1 MHLEESEQKARRPL
15 PFADASE
22 KQARHRAD
30 ELEVVRESAKHYK
43 QQLEESQDEI
53 TNLESYNQR
62 LDSENQDLRS
72 ANQDLISKN
81 RRFSQRVSDVDQRVA
96 ALAKENGTL
105 DAQLKA
111 LRQGSKAKHTEPPID
126 AFSHRLDQVS
136 EASVK
141 SGVDSLNDTLD
152 NLVMDIIEKGEQ
164 VVQKNTHPVFHCPEP
179 ERSTPL
185 LHALAQSNLTSDNRG
200 LLLDAMLHDHLHTEL
215 YELLFS
221 GDVAS
226 NRVDPQ
232 GVFQSVFDELIR
244 NAEPWTVVQRW
255 RAMTATSIFAL
266 CREVTFADSLN
277 KQVDSIVVLLAWAH
291 GLPRE
296 NFEDMSGGIHSG
308 LLALYS
314 EANELGILVRRDILS
329 VRMSIVSANMPIFD
343 PTYANS
349 VWPEM
354 GAAAGDEVV
363 GQYKF
368 GLIKLGEGGDC
379 TWMVRPAV
387 ATMALIR
394 EASKSC

>member
-15 PFADASE
+15 PFSDASE
-22 KQARHRAD
+22 KQARHRAE

-53 TNLESYNQR
+53 TNLESYNRR
-62 LDSENQDLRS
+62 LDSENRDLRS

-111 LRQGSKAKHTEPPID
+111 LRHGSKAKHTEPPID

-141 SGVDSLNDTLD
+141 SGVESLNDTLD
-152 NLVMDIIEKGEQ
+152 NLVTEIIDKGEQ
-164 VVQKNTHPVFHCPEP
+164 VVQKNTHLVSHCPEP
-179 ERSTPL
+179 EQSTPL
-185 LHALAQSNLTSDNRG
+185 LHALAQNDLTSDNRG
-200 LLLDAMLHDHLHTEL
+200 LLLDAMLHDLLHTEL

-226 NRVDPQ
+226 QRFDPR
-232 GVFQSVFDELIR
+232 GSFQSVFDELPR
-244 NAEPWTVVQRW
+244 KAEPWTVVQRW
-255 RAMTATSIFAL
+255 RAITATTLFAL
-266 CREVTFADSLN
+266 YHEALFADSLN
-277 KQVDSIVVLLAWAH
+277 KQVDSIVALLAWAH
-291 GLPRE
+291 RLPRE
-296 NFEDMSGGIHSG
+296 KFEDMSSGIHSG
-308 LLALYS
+308 LVALYS

-329 VRMSIVSANMPIFD
+329 VRMSIVSANIPVFD
-343 PTYANS
+343 PTYVNS

-368 GLIKLGEGGDC
+368 GLVKIAEGGDFTC
-379 TWMVRPAV
+379 MVKPEV
-387 ATMALIR
+387 VTMALIR
-394 EASKSC
+394 ETSKNG